1 MCIFINGLD
10 NHIKFM
16 VKAYGPKIFL
26 KTYRG
31 LFKVVVLRNGK
42 MISLVFTNNNYTR
55 EIYVIFFNG
64 LN

>member
-1 MCIFINGLD
+1 
-10 NHIKFM
+10 M